1 MTDCLPFYETAFGQS
16 REGAWR
22 DVLARKT
29 TQAGVSAVSAVS
41 AIAEPQQETENED
54 TVLIQPFKSA
64 RAFAAAE
71 DLVAVN
77 AGGHSQSC
85 SKSSSAGR

>member
-29 TQAGVSAVSAVS
+29 TQAGVSAVS

-85 SKSSSAGR
+85 SKRSSAGR